1 MSAAAE
7 RSLFASKG
15 RAAPVGAGAT
25 AEAEAA
31 DDAAAASAVPR
42 QPEPVSNT
50 ATEAPAGSLLS
61 FRLRSA
67 PEKPAL
73 NEALK
78 AALARPAP
86 GAPAPEPVP
95 EPGSAVA
102 AEGNGQAAPAQAM
115 QQAAVAAS
123 PPAAAAPAPIAPVP
137 TPATAA
143 RIDTP
148 LFPQVRR
155 EREAPLAA
163 RAPARHT
170 PPPAPAWRTALP
182 VGCAVLAIA
191 AVGWLISR
199 SDAPDAAVSP
209 AMPVEAEPVPA
220 AAGPQL
226 PPAAAAPGE
235 TTEPSAVAEA
245 AATQMAAAEAAVP
258 PAVAEEM
265 PMAAAPEPDP
275 SVADASP
282 AEAPLAIMPSF
293 EVVRVAPDAPPVL
306 AGRAAPGSELIVL
319 DNGAMIGTARAD
331 ANGEWAMVADA
342 PLPAGRH
349 ELTLAVATP
358 DGAVVVEQADV
369 RADPAPEG
377 TGDLP
382 YPAHKP
388 VAGSAAP
395 TAYMVQLASVP
406 SAADA
411 EREWTRLQ
419 QAHAAQLG
427 AAEAEIDAV
436 ELSGRGTFYRVRTG
450 PFADRETARQL
461 CSELDAAGQD
471 CLVVRQ
477 EASE

>member
-31 DDAAAASAVPR
+31 DDAAAAPAGPR

-50 ATEAPAGSLLS
+50 AIEAPAGSLLS

-73 NEALK
+73 NEELK

-95 EPGSAVA
+95 GPGSAAA

-115 QQAAVAAS
+115 QQAAVAA
-123 PPAAAAPAPIAPVP
+123 PPSAVAAPAPIAPVP
-137 TPATAA
+137 PPAAAA

-170 PPPAPAWRTALP
+170 PPPAPAWRSALP

-199 SDAPDAAVSP
+199 SDAPDTAMSP
-209 AMPVEAEPVPA
+209 AMPVEAEPVA
-220 AAGPQL
+220 AAAEPQL

-235 TTEPSAVAEA
+235 TTEPLAVEA
-245 AATQMAAAEAAVP
+245 AATQTAAAEAAVP
-258 PAVAEEM
+258 PAVAKEV
-265 PMAAAPEPDP
+265 PMAAAPEPGP
-275 SVADASP
+275 SVADVSP

-319 DNGAMIGTARAD
+319 DNGTMIGTARAD

-358 DGAVVVEQADV
+358 EGAVVVEQADV

-377 TGDLP
+377 TVDLP